1 MAGITDRERI
11 CRRLRTKIKEAHGI
25 ERDFVYVTVGTAKMI
40 LEMLEKDEIRMEE
53 MEERIGQFAPGRF
66 AQEG

>member
-1 MAGITDRERI
+1 MSGITDRERI

-40 LEMLEKDEIRMEE
+40 LEMLESDEKKIEE
-53 MEERIGQFAPGRF
+53 QDERISIMM
-66 AQEG
+66 EGKD

>member
-40 LEMLEKDEIRMEE
+40 LEMLEKDEIRIEE
-53 MEERIGQFAPGRF
+53 MEERIAIMT
-66 AQEG
+66 EGKE